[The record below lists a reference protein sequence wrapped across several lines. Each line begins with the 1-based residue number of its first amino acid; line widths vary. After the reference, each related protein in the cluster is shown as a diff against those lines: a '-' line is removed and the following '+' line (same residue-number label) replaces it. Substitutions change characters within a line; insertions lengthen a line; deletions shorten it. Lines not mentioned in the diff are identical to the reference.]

1 MANLIRCKA
10 CGYVTYEGKIKDVCP
25 ACGVPAKMFE
35 PYKDP
40 VAEKRRRILRL
51 HIHPIIVHFPQSF
64 VFTLFILAVLSLVA
78 PPQIN
83 EGLNYTIQVL
93 SSALPF
99 SLILAL
105 LTGLVDGKTRF
116 RRVTTPFLKK
126 KIIFGLSFLFTSILI
141 AAVAFKMPLSSISTM
156 ALFTMLTIIAA
167 GFSIALGLIGD
178 ELLEAK
184 FPG

>member
-10 CGYVTYEGKIKDVCP
+10 CGYVTKEGKIKDVCP

-35 PYKDP
+35 PYADP

-51 HIHPIIVHFPQSF
+51 HIHPIIVHFPQAF
-64 VFTLFILAVLSLVA
+64 AFTLFILAVLSSVA

-83 EGLNYTIQVL
+83 GVLNSTIQVI
-93 SSALPF
+93 SSVLPF

-105 LTGLVDGKTRF
+105 VTGLVDGKVRF
-116 RRVTTPFLKK
+116 RKVTTPFLKR
-126 KIIFGLSFLFTSILI
+126 KIAFGLGFLLISILI
-141 AAVAFKMPLSSISTM
+141 AFVAFALQLSSAPAM
-156 ALFTMLTIIAA
+156 ALFSLLTITAL
-167 GFSIALGLIGD
+167 GFSIMLGLIGD
-178 ELLEAK
+178 ELMEAK